1 MFTFSFGNS
10 PIPIPGID
18 EALISKSFSS
28 KIREREIFLPN
39 CILKTKTPKHE
50 KNLCY
55 DSQESIK
62 FATEFRTFTLKEQ
75 TSLKFDPHDP
85 NFPRSTVS
93 SKFSP
98 KIQKSNT
105 ACGSLFIPNSTIETF
120 PSYSDSFIKL
130 KVEPN
135 DFHSTI
141 QNSPYVTFGNS
152 WKIETTLKLLVI
164 EKLERKLI
172 RMEKPYRKNVGMV
185 VFNSRGEVL
194 VGERSN
200 FPGSWQFP
208 QGGIDEAEDPTTAAL
223 RELYEE
229 VGIDSGKIIAEYPDW
244 IPYDFPENLP
254 LNRHLQKYKG
264 QIQKW
269 FLIHWNGEIND
280 CKLDIY
286 EREFETV
293 RFIPIENTL
302 ATAVPFKKD
311 VYYKIVEEFGPKIHT
326 FLQEAKKK
334 L

>member
-1 MFTFSFGNS
+1 
-10 PIPIPGID
+10 
-18 EALISKSFSS
+18 
-28 KIREREIFLPN
+28 
-39 CILKTKTPKHE
+39 
-50 KNLCY
+50 
-55 DSQESIK
+55 
-62 FATEFRTFTLKEQ
+62 
-75 TSLKFDPHDP
+75 
-85 NFPRSTVS
+85 
-93 SKFSP
+93 
-98 KIQKSNT
+98 
-105 ACGSLFIPNSTIETF
+105 
-120 PSYSDSFIKL
+120 
-130 KVEPN
+130 
-135 DFHSTI
+135 
-141 QNSPYVTFGNS
+141 
-152 WKIETTLKLLVI
+152 
-164 EKLERKLI
+164 
-172 RMEKPYRKNVGMV
+172 MEKPYRKNVGMV

-334 L
+334 I